1 MIAEVWI
8 EAQWTAV
15 LCHRY
20 RWTHLLAII
29 ARALSTAA
37 NAPRYESG
45 MKALILSAGQG
56 SRLLPLT
63 ADKPKCLL
71 PIGPLSLIE
80 WQISEL
86 TVCGVDEVVV
96 VVGYGA
102 DQVEAVLDRQRRP
115 GLSIRTV
122 FNPFFNVADNL
133 ASCWLARHEMD
144 RDFLIV
150 NGDTLFEAD
159 VLRTVLDSPDA
170 PITITID
177 RKRAYDADDMKV
189 EVVGTRLAA
198 VGKTLSAEQT
208 NGESIGMLLFR
219 GRGPTLFADM
229 LDQFMHTS
237 EGLKT
242 WYLRVIDR
250 LAKTGVVEA
259 VSIEGKAWGEVD
271 FLEDLER
278 ARQMVASWT
287 SELPKSL
294 ASSS

>member
-1 MIAEVWI
+1 
-8 EAQWTAV
+8 
-15 LCHRY
+15 
-20 RWTHLLAII
+20 
-29 ARALSTAA
+29 
-37 NAPRYESG
+37 

-71 PIGPLSLIE
+71 PIGPYRLIE
-80 WQISEL
+80 WQL
-86 TVCGVDEVVV
+86 LALMAAGVNDIVV

-102 DQVEAVLDRQRRP
+102 DQVEKTLERWRRP
-115 GLSIRTV
+115 GVMICTI

-144 RDFLIV
+144 KDFLV
-150 NGDTLFEAD
+150 LNGDTLFEAEILHK
-159 VLRTVLDSPDA
+159 VLASPEA

-177 RKRAYDADDMKV
+177 RKPHYDADDMKV
-189 EVVGTRLAA
+189 YVEDNRLVS
-198 VGKTLSAEQT
+198 VGKTLSADET

-219 GRGPTLFADM
+219 GSGPILFADM
-229 LDQFMHTS
+229 LDQFMHTP

-250 LAKTGVVEA
+250 LAKTGA
-259 VSIEGKAWGEVD
+259 VMTASIEGKAWGEVD

-278 ARQMVASWT
+278 ARQMVVSWA
-287 SELPKSL
+287 EEPPGEL
-294 ASSS
+294 ASS

>member
-1 MIAEVWI
+1 
-8 EAQWTAV
+8 
-15 LCHRY
+15 
-20 RWTHLLAII
+20 
-29 ARALSTAA
+29 
-37 NAPRYESG
+37 

-71 PIGPLSLIE
+71 PIGPYNLIE
-80 WQISEL
+80 WQLREL
-86 TVCGVDEVVV
+86 VASGIDEIVV

-102 DQVEAVLDRQRRP
+102 DQVEQTLDQWRRP
-115 GLSIRTV
+115 GVEIRTV

-144 RDFLIV
+144 QDFLV
-150 NGDTLFEAD
+150 LNGDTLFEAAILRK
-159 VLRTVLDSPDA
+159 VLASPEA

-177 RKRAYDADDMKV
+177 RKRIYDADDMKV
-189 EVVGTRLAA
+189 NVDGDRLVS
-198 VGKTLSAEQT
+198 VGKTLPAAET

-219 GRGPTLFADM
+219 GTGPKLFADT
-229 LDQFMHTS
+229 LDQFMHTP
-237 EGLKT
+237 EGLKI

-250 LAKTGVVEA
+250 LAKTGA
-259 VSIEGKAWGEVD
+259 VAATSIEGKSWGEVD

-278 ARQMVASWT
+278 ARQMVTSWAS
-287 SELPKSL
+287 EPPAAV

>member
-1 MIAEVWI
+1 
-8 EAQWTAV
+8 
-15 LCHRY
+15 
-20 RWTHLLAII
+20 
-29 ARALSTAA
+29 
-37 NAPRYESG
+37 

-71 PIGPLSLIE
+71 PIGPFCLIE
-80 WQISEL
+80 WQLREL
-86 TVCGVDEVVV
+86 MDAGVTEVVV

-102 DQVEAVLDRQRRP
+102 DQVEETLDRWRRP
-115 GLSIRTV
+115 GLDIRTI

-144 RDFLIV
+144 QDFLIL
-150 NGDTLFEAD
+150 NGDTLFEAAI
-159 VLRTVLDSPDA
+159 LKTVLASPKA

-177 RKRAYDADDMKV
+177 CKEYYDSDDMKV
-189 EVVGTRLAA
+189 HVEGDQLVS
-198 VGKTLSAEQT
+198 VGKTLPAEET
-208 NGESIGMLLFR
+208 NGESIGMILFR
-219 GRGPTLFADM
+219 DNGPALFADM
-229 LDQFMHTS
+229 LDQFMHTP

-250 LAKTGVVEA
+250 LAKTGA
-259 VSIEGKAWGEVD
+259 VAAASIEGKVWGEVD

-278 ARQMVASWT
+278 ARQMVTSWPV
-287 SELPKSL
+287 EEPCAA

>member
-1 MIAEVWI
+1 
-8 EAQWTAV
+8 
-15 LCHRY
+15 
-20 RWTHLLAII
+20 
-29 ARALSTAA
+29 
-37 NAPRYESG
+37 

-63 ADKPKCLL
+63 AEKPKCLL
-71 PIGPLSLIE
+71 PIGPYGLIE
-80 WQISEL
+80 WQLLQLVAS
-86 TVCGVDEVVV
+86 GVHEIVV

-102 DQVEAVLDRQRRP
+102 DQVETVLDKWRRP
-115 GLSIRTV
+115 GIEIRTV

-133 ASCWLARHEMD
+133 ASCWLARHEMGQ
-144 RDFLIV
+144 DFLIL

-159 VLRTVLDSPDA
+159 ILQKVLASPSA

-189 EVVGTRLAA
+189 HVDGDRLLA
-198 VGKTLSAEQT
+198 VGKTLSADET

-219 GRGPTLFADM
+219 DSGPRLFTDA
-229 LDQFMHTS
+229 LDQFMHTP

-250 LAKTGVVEA
+250 LAKTGAVVA
-259 VSIEGKAWGEVD
+259 TSIEGMSWGEVD
-271 FLEDLER
+271 FLEDLDR

-287 SELPKSL
+287 PQPESL

>member
-1 MIAEVWI
+1 
-8 EAQWTAV
+8 
-15 LCHRY
+15 
-20 RWTHLLAII
+20 
-29 ARALSTAA
+29 
-37 NAPRYESG
+37 

-71 PIGPLSLIE
+71 PIGPYSLIE
-80 WQISEL
+80 WQLTEL
-86 TVCGVDEVVV
+86 VAAGVNEIVV

-102 DQVEAVLDRQRRP
+102 DQVEEALDRWRRP
-115 GLSIRTV
+115 GINIRTV

-144 RDFLIV
+144 QDFLV
-150 NGDTLFEAD
+150 LNGDTLFEAD
-159 VLRTVLDSPDA
+159 ILRSVLKSPDA

-177 RKRAYDADDMKV
+177 RKDHYDSDDMKV
-189 EVVGTRLAA
+189 HVDGDQLVA
-198 VGKTLSAEQT
+198 VGKTLPAEVT
-208 NGESIGMLLFR
+208 NGESIGMILFR
-219 GRGPTLFADM
+219 GIGPTLFSDM
-229 LDQFMHTS
+229 LDEFMHTP

-250 LAKTGVVEA
+250 LAKTGA
-259 VSIEGKAWGEVD
+259 VMASSIEGKAWGEVD

-278 ARQMVASWT
+278 ARQMVTSWAK
-287 SELPKSL
+287 EPPEAL